1 VNFLMTMHVYLIRN
15 VRIHNP
21 CQPRAVRD
29 IERSLVKW
37 AVRFVH
43 SVRLDKLLLQS

>member
-1 VNFLMTMHVYLIRN
+1 VNFLMIMHVYLIRN

-29 IERSLVKW
+29 IIRARAQFSKVGRSVCT
-37 AVRFVH
+37 
-43 SVRLDKLLLQS
+43 